1 MAATGLKKVGK
12 WPTKGWK
19 CKWSQ
24 KEKKNTWRKMLLLIS

>member
-24 KEKKNTWRKMLLLIS
+24 KEEEKTPGGKFCY